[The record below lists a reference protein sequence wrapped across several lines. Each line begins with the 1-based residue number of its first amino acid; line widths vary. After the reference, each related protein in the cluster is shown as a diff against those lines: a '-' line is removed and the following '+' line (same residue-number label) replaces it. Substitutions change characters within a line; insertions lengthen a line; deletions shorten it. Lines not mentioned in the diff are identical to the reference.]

1 MRQLVAAWLRHQA
14 GGISFWPQPTANAE
28 SARTFPGNL
37 SEAERERVGEKGEG
51 EETLLAEPLEASTD
65 QCGIMR
71 GAAYQHSLSSFLRRN
86 ASRGGGGAGVAMV
99 A

>member
-28 SARTFPGNL
+28 SAHISWKLIGG
-37 SEAERERVGEKGEG
+37 REGEG

-86 ASRGGGGAGVAMV
+86 ASSGRE
-99 A
+99 